1 MSERI
6 RFQVMDRDKVGND
19 DFIGTTFISMSEIS
33 AGEEKG
39 FLPTFGPCFLNV
51 YGSPREFTD
60 LPDKYDYLNKG
71 MVKKEEGGNS
81 NYGDGSM
88 GGMEVERETQVVT
101 HSHYSKV
108 VTVHKYQR
116 VGRLSM

>member
-6 RFQVMDRDKVGND
+6 KFQVMDKDKVGND
-19 DFIGTTFISMSEIS
+19 DFIGTTFISMSQIS

-71 MVKKEEGGNS
+71 MVKKEEGTIRL
-81 NYGDGSM
+81 
-88 GGMEVERETQVVT
+88 VLQQ
-101 HSHYSKV
+101 SKW
-108 VTVHKYQR
+108 HFE
-116 VGRLSM
+116 